1 MRDIKKLVAQ
11 ISGFRPGKP
20 LLKYIG
26 GIRFPNF
33 KNLEPGCEIS
43 FDFPLTVLVGA
54 NGSGKSSVLHA
65 LYGAPEKQSIR
76 DFWFSTELDPIKEG
90 KGLGVSRFIYSH
102 WNDSINA
109 FVETRKAR
117 VRSGAK
123 LDYWEP
129 TKIVVG
135 DGMKPLGTTSG
146 TLGAATDRW
155 LPVDR
160 EVVHIN
166 FKSEISAFDRF
177 FYFETGQTKEEKH
190 AAMLR
195 EARRLK
201 WVIDYKK
208 TSYVLWGRERVFEN
222 RLLTAAEL
230 DAVKYIL
237 GHDYV
242 AATLVRHT
250 LYPGYR
256 GQDLSVLFQKH
267 SMSYSEAFAGS
278 GEVAVVSSVL
288 KILGAADGALVLLD
302 EPETS
307 LHPGA
312 QRRFLGFLLER
323 IKVAKIQVVIS
334 THSPEFVH
342 GLPDSAI
349 KVLAETPTGKVTIGN
364 SSSSLVAFRRLG
376 AKVPGKVRVIVED
389 ELALQVVD
397 LARRQLPEGERDV
410 FDFVVVAGGAPMIL
424 AHYIPAAIA
433 AQDDTYVLLD
443 GDQRFATPLPDL
455 ATVAPADEA
464 TLGEAILNSVGV
476 NPALYLD
483 GGDDPAL
490 SSKRIDA
497 QKQYIEWISA
507 RVAFLPRVVP
517 EEIVIFAAFPEVS
530 HFLDGTAE
538 TAKKVLYE
546 RICQNS
552 PGATASKI
560 VDIAAY
566 ELSGKH
572 GSTPDI
578 GYISEQLSA
587 ILAAW
592 KAAHAH

>member
-1 MRDIKKLVAQ
+1 MLDIKTLVGQ
-11 ISGFRPGKP
+11 LSGFKPGKP
-20 LLKYIG
+20 LLKHIG
-26 GIRFPNF
+26 RIRFPNF
-33 KNLEPGCEIS
+33 KNIEPDSEIT

-102 WNDSINA
+102 WNDSINEY
-109 FVETRKAR
+109 VETRKAR

-135 DGMKPLGTTSG
+135 DRMKPLGAAAG
-146 TLGAATDRW
+146 TKGAASDRW

-160 EVVHIN
+160 KVVHIN

-201 WVIDYKK
+201 WVIDNSK
-208 TSYVLWGRERVFEN
+208 TSCVLWGRERVFEN
-222 RLLTAAEL
+222 RPLTAAEL
-230 DAVKYIL
+230 ASVKYIL
-237 GHDYV
+237 GHEYL
-242 AATLVRHT
+242 AATIVRHT

-256 GQDLSVLFQKH
+256 GQDISVLFQKP

-288 KILGAADGALVLLD
+288 KILSADDGALVLLD

-312 QRRFLGFLLER
+312 QRRFLAFLLDR

-349 KVLAETPTGKVTIGN
+349 KVLAETPTGKVAVGN
-364 SSSSLVAFRRLG
+364 SSSSLVAFKRIG
-376 AKVPGKVRVIVED
+376 AKVGGKVRVIVED
-389 ELALQVVD
+389 DLALKVVD
-397 LARRQLPEGERDV
+397 LARRQLPDGEQEV
-410 FDFVVVAGGAPMIL
+410 FDFVVVAGGASMIFT
-424 AHYIPAAIA
+424 HYIPSAIA
-433 AQDDTYVLLD
+433 AKDDTYVLLD
-443 GDQRFATPLPDL
+443 GDQRFAKPLPDL
-455 ATVAPADEA
+455 ETVAPADEPG
-464 TLGEAILNSVGV
+464 LGDRILESVGAV
-476 NPALYLD
+476 PALYLS
-483 GGDDPAL
+483 GGDDLNLCEKKIA
-490 SSKRIDA
+490 A
-497 QKQYIEWISA
+497 QKAYISWIDS
-507 RVAFLPRVVP
+507 RVSFLPRVVP
-517 EEIVIFAAFPEVS
+517 EEIVIHAAFPDVIDC
-530 HFLDGTAE
+530 LDGTAE

-546 RICQNS
+546 KICAYS
-552 PGATASKI
+552 PAAKASQI
-560 VDIAAY
+560 IDIAAY
-566 ELSGKH
+566 ELAIKH
-572 GSTPDI
+572 TTTPDI
-578 GYISEQLSA
+578 GEIVVILNG
-587 ILAAW
+587 ILADW
-592 KAAHAH
+592 KNSHA